1 MKILPTLAFC
11 SAALRW
17 VLGNLC
23 GDKKKSP
30 RVKHLAHIFTI
41 LRMLIFYVN
50 YIILFY
56 SKLNFIQKQ
65 HGDYIKAG
73 RYKYYIKF

>member
-23 GDKKKSP
+23 GDKKKCHHVWNIWRIYS
-30 RVKHLAHIFTI
+30 LY
-41 LRMLIFYVN
+41 YV
-50 YIILFY
+50 LC
-56 SKLNFIQKQ
+56 
-65 HGDYIKAG
+65 
-73 RYKYYIKF
+73 